1 MSGSATLKRVV
12 REGVKHASKL
22 ADKLSPP
29 PTGLTFLIYHRVGH
43 GAGGQM
49 DISPPT
55 FTAQMDYLANN
66 GRVISLDTALKELAG
81 GEALV
86 PGHVLTF
93 DDGTDDWAEIVA
105 PVLVDRQ
112 LPATFYVATEFID
125 QQQPFAHGGR
135 PISWSGL
142 RELRDSGIATI
153 GSHTHR
159 HLLLD
164 RLPPAE
170 IAEELDTSIDRL
182 SAELQISVDHFCYPK
197 AVPPSVVADRA
208 VRSRFSSATLAGTR
222 TNQLGSDPFSLSRS
236 PIQAADQFKWFH
248 LKAHGGLGLEDRSRQ
263 RLNQFRYRNER
274 A

>member
-1 MSGSATLKRVV
+1 MTQVL
-12 REGVKHASKL
+12 REGVKHASRL
-22 ADKLSPP
+22 SDKLSPP
-29 PTGLTFLIYHRVGH
+29 PTGLTILIYHRVGH

-49 DISPPT
+49 DISPEA
-55 FTAQMDYLANN
+55 FTAHMDYLANH
-66 GRVISLDTALKELAG
+66 GRVISLDTALMELAG
-81 GEALV
+81 SRPLT

-125 QQQPFAHGGR
+125 QQRPFAHDGR

-142 RELRDSGIATI
+142 RDLQDSGIATI

-164 RLPPAE
+164 RLPPEE
-170 IAEELDTSIDRL
+170 IAEELDISIDRITT
-182 SAELQISVDHFCYPK
+182 ELQKPVDHFCYPK
-197 AVPPSVVADRA
+197 AVPPSAAADQA
-208 VRSRFSSATLAGTR
+208 VRSRFKSATLAGTR
-222 TNQLGSDPFSLSRS
+222 TNQLGSDPFSLARS
-236 PIQAADQFKWFH
+236 PIQAADEFKWFQ